1 MAAEQVEVPLIIG
14 GEEVRT
20 GNTREMVMPHDHGH
34 VLGMFHQAG
43 EKEVARAA
51 DAATEARAAWGSLPW
66 AERRAVFRKAG
77 ERYYSFVDMAFT
89 GIDYCGTMPAPKEGK
104 TKAIEYYIQAIDDG
118 YEPTRTS
125 TFLLQVEPEEICE
138 FAPVEQDETRA
149 SSIRVFA
156 TSRKQGKKLDGGF
169 LRTGVTFVPS
179 RK

>member
-1 MAAEQVEVPLIIG
+1 MRMLFPVPALVLVLQASSALANTPPTVEHQPAGCTVPGKALSLCAAVSDDGTVA
-14 GEEVRT
+14 V
-20 GNTREMVMPHDHGH
+20 TR
-34 VLGMFHQAG
+34 LY
-43 EKEVARAA
+43 
-51 DAATEARAAWGSLPW
+51 
-66 AERRAVFRKAG
+66 FRKAG

-89 GIDYCGTMPAPKEGK
+89 GIDYCGTVPAPKEGK

-169 LRTGVTFVPS
+169 LRTGVTFVPA